1 MREKKV
7 IYRFVCD
14 AMLKMAKPK
23 MGVKSSDSNYA
34 HLLDFRVCH
43 QNKTVLLLSIFMFLL
58 LFLVL
63 WVFCCVTKYKMSHHK
78 KLKTQIT
85 TNKT

>member
-7 IYRFVCD
+7 IHRFVCD

-34 HLLDFRVCH
+34 HILDFRVCH
-43 QNKTVLLLSIFMFLL
+43 QNKTKLLLSTNVF
-58 LFLVL
+58 VSGL
-63 WVFCCVTKYKMSHHK
+63 WMFCCVTKYKMSHHK
-78 KLKTQIT
+78 TLKTKMT

>member
-7 IYRFVCD
+7 IHCFVCD

-34 HLLDFRVCH
+34 HILDFRVCH
-43 QNKTVLLLSIFMFLL
+43 QNKT
-58 LFLVL
+58 
-63 WVFCCVTKYKMSHHK
+63 K
-78 KLKTQIT
+78 
-85 TNKT
+85 